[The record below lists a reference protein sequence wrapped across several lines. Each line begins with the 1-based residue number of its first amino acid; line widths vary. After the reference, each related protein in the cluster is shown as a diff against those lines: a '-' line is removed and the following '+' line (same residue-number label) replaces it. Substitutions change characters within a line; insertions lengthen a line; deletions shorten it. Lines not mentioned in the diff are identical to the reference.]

1 MLKRW
6 PELKLVK
13 PQKLSVSRAKA
24 ASQETLNKYF
34 KELSSLLTKH
44 NLRNKPSRIF
54 NVDETGISTEHSPP
68 TVVYNK
74 ESKPQAITS
83 ARSATVTIIAG
94 GNATGNHIPSYYIFP
109 SKRWNDALLNDAAP
123 GSDGEMSVTGWSN
136 TVIFQNYITKHFANH
151 AGITDRN
158 YQQPTLILY
167 DRHRS
172 HISITLT
179 DWAKKHKFFCSFYI
193 HTVAT

>member
-13 PQKLSVSRAKA
+13 PQKLSMSRAKA

-44 NLRNKPSRIF
+44 NLRNKPSRFF
-54 NVDETGISTEHSPP
+54 NVDETGIATEHSPP
-68 TVVYNK
+68 KVVCNK

-94 GNATGNHIPSYYIFP
+94 GNATGNHILPYYIFP
-109 SKRWNDALLNDAAP
+109 GKRWNDPFLNDAAP
-123 GSDGEMSVTGWSN
+123 GSDGEMFVTGWSN
-136 TVIFQNYITKHFANH
+136 TAIFQNYLTKHFASH

-158 YQQPTLILY
+158 DQQPTLILY
-167 DRHRS
+167 DGHRS

-179 DWAKKHKFFCSFYI
+179 DWA
-193 HTVAT
+193 